1 MRISDWSS
9 DVCSSDLVLSSRDR
23 YAAFRKRRVIVKIRT
38 VKLGGKG
45 FDAAKAHLRYVERD
59 GTTREGGR
67 GQLYGADADK
77 VDRNDWREQAS
88 DDRNKVRII
97 ASPEDGE
104 EYEELKPL
112 TRPLM
117 ARVEADLGTTPPQK
131 RTGARG

>member
-77 VDRNDWREQAS
+77 VDRNDWLKQAS
-88 DDRNKVRII
+88 DERHPG
-97 ASPEDGE
+97 SE
-104 EYEELKPL
+104 ERGGGKEGGSTCG
-112 TRPLM
+112 TRWP
-117 ARVEADLGTTPPQK
+117 ADQ
-131 RTGARG
+131 